1 MTVTEITEI
10 SKSRRKIWIDE
21 EFAFVLYS
29 GELKTYGI
37 AQDQEM
43 TEEAYHEIMTQL
55 LPKRAKL
62 RAMNLLQKRSYSVS
76 QLRDKLVMGG
86 YPAQVVQ
93 EAIEYVA
100 SFNYV
105 NDDSYA
111 CDFIECSK
119 EHKSK
124 RRIFQDLGAR
134 GISGEIAERAWE
146 QMAGEDEEGLERV
159 QIRRWIEKKH
169 FSPETASPKEM
180 RSMTAFLYRKGFTI
194 DNIRSALLL
203 DITSI

>member
-1 MTVTEITEI
+1 MRVTRIEEC
-10 SKSRRKIWIDE
+10 SKARVRIFLEE
-21 EFAFVLYS
+21 EFSFVLYK
-29 GELKTYGI
+29 GELRSCRI
-37 AQDQEM
+37 AEG
-43 TEEAYHEIMTQL
+43 EELEEEILREIMTQL

-146 QMAGEDEEGLERV
+146 QMAGEDEEGLERE

>member
-1 MTVTEITEI
+1 MTVTEITEV

-29 GELKTYGI
+29 SELKSYGI
-37 AQDQEM
+37 AKDQELR
-43 TEEAYHEIMTQL
+43 EDAYRTIMTQL

-105 NDDSYA
+105 NDDRYA
-111 CDFIECSK
+111 CDFIESSK
-119 EHKSK
+119 ENKSK
-124 RRIFQDLGAR
+124 RRILQDLGAR
-134 GISGEIAERAWE
+134 GISGEIAQRAWE
-146 QMAGEDEEGLERV
+146 QTVGREDDSLEKE
-159 QIRRWIEKKH
+159 QIRRWIEKKR
-169 FSPETASPKEM
+169 FSAETASPKEKRNM
-180 RSMTAFLYRKGFTI
+180 MAFLYRKGFAI
-194 DNIRSALLL
+194 DNIRNALLL

>member
-37 AQDQEM
+37 ARDQEM

-124 RRIFQDLGAR
+124 RR
-134 GISGEIAERAWE
+134 AWE
-146 QMAGEDEEGLERV
+146 QMAGEDEEGLERE